1 MTQHVRERGDR
12 AGLPPV
18 ASETMST
25 LPPPSRESETLSGSA
40 SARRAGFAELLRE
53 PNLRRLWLS
62 QLCSSAGES
71 LSQIAMP
78 LFVFSLTG
86 SARMV
91 GFMALV
97 LILPRVILSPITG
110 LLADRLDR
118 RRLMMSADASRLLLV
133 AIVPFSTAIWQLAIL
148 AILIAVGNAVGRP
161 AELAAVPSV
170 AGKERLVAALSLV
183 QVSNGVIRIA
193 IPAAGAGIVAA
204 LGPGP
209 VFWVQ
214 AFCFIGS
221 LLALRKLVIPRLSA
235 VDADRPFGT
244 EGVLQAARAEM
255 WAGIRAIRQVPIV
268 RGVTASESLFQIAA
282 ASMTVAGV
290 IYTQETLDL
299 GDRAD
304 SAFALMTTF
313 MAAGAVTGALLAH
326 RVEARIGR
334 PLMLAMGYLGPFFLV
349 TAAFSPAMPAIYA
362 AWFCFGILDAMA
374 VISFQAYLAE
384 AVPEEERGRVYAA
397 WGAIVSLAAA
407 LAFYGLGL
415 LVPLVGAPTAF
426 AMAGLT
432 VGIGGPLSLWF
443 TGAIRSVREAAG
455 ITPVRGSTAP

>member
-1 MTQHVRERGDR
+1 MAQRVRRSASPPPATPSVTPSAVPSASSADTPAR
-12 AGLPPV
+12 AG
-18 ASETMST
+18 SH
-25 LPPPSRESETLSGSA
+25 
-40 SARRAGFAELLRE
+40 RAGFAELLRE
-53 PNLRRLWLS
+53 PNLRRLWVS

-71 LSQIAMP
+71 LAQIAMP

-118 RRLMMSADASRLLLV
+118 RNLMMSADATRLVLV
-133 AIVPFSTAIWQLAIL
+133 TLVPFSTAIWQLAVL

-214 AFCFIGS
+214 ALCFVGS
-221 LLALRKLVIPRLSA
+221 LLALRKLVIPRLST
-235 VDADRPFGT
+235 VDEDRPFGT
-244 EGVLQAARAEM
+244 EGVLQAAKAEM

-290 IYTQETLDL
+290 VYTQETLRL

-313 MAAGAVTGALLAH
+313 LAMGAVTGALLAH
-326 RVEARIGR
+326 RVESRIGR
-334 PLMLAMGYLGPFFLV
+334 PLMLAIGYLGPFFLM
-349 TAAFSPAMPAIYA
+349 TAAFSPGMPAIYA

-384 AVPEEERGRVYAA
+384 AVPEDERGRVYAA

-407 LAFYGLGL
+407 LAFYGMGL
-415 LVPLVGAPTAF
+415 LVPVVGAPAAF

-432 VGIGGPLSLWF
+432 VGIGGPLSLWL
-443 TGAIRSVREAAG
+443 TGAIRSVREGASIDSVLEA
-455 ITPVRGSTAP
+455 S